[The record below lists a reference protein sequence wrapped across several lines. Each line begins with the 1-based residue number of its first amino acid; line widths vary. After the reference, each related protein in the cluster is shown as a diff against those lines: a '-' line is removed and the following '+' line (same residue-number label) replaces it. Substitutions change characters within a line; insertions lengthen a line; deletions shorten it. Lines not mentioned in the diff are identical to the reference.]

1 MKTAFLDA
9 YSIDRKKF
17 EKISFENNIKRGP
30 KMLIFDWPRTAAD
43 RVCAAM

>member
-9 YSIDRKKF
+9 HSIDRKKF

-30 KMLIFDWPRTAAD
+30 KIQIFDWSRTAAD